1 MLRSAAFT
9 TLAVPRSFTSV
20 ASRASPQAMS
30 QLVAAASSSSF
41 SSLPAAAMRHQ
52 RQGGGSSSSSS
63 SSSSSNGDGGRRAP
77 WLRMAAM
84 MSAGGATASVSTT
97 AGEGSDNVAPP
108 PSPEKI
114 DHKVK
119 FGAVEGEVR
128 GDNPMK
134 KPIEV
139 NDPLFWM
146 RDDKRTDEKVIG
158 RLKQENAYSADAMKP
173 LEGFKDS
180 LYSELLSHVKETD
193 ATAAYPKGDWQYFT
207 RTVEGLSYSIH
218 CRQPRGKVVGKD
230 PEEVVLDE
238 NLVAKAN
245 TASSFTAVGNM
256 KTSPS
261 QEVLAWTCD
270 TFGGETYDLIISDIS
285 KGSNADKIPKELD
298 RIKDVDSGIV
308 WGADDKTVY
317 YLKMDDEHR
326 PFQVWRHTVGEV
338 KGVL

>member
-1 MLRSAAFT
+1 MAAQLRC
-9 TLAVPRSFTSV
+9 V
-20 ASRASPQAMS
+20 AM
-30 QLVAAASSSSF
+30 AAAPTEPVLSDYVRVRRKKTTIF
-41 SSLPAAAMRHQ
+41 LWADPADTAVDLKAKIHKITKVPAVDMKLFIDK
-52 RQGGGSSSSSS
+52 
-63 SSSSSNGDGGRRAP
+63 NG
-77 WLRMAAM
+77 
-84 MSAGGATASVSTT
+84 
-97 AGEGSDNVAPP
+97 
-108 PSPEKI
+108 
-114 DHKVK
+114 
-119 FGAVEGEVR
+119 
-128 GDNPMK
+128 
-134 KPIEV
+134 
-139 NDPLFWM
+139 
-146 RDDKRTDEKVIG
+146 
-158 RLKQENAYSADAMKP
+158 
-173 LEGFKDS
+173 
-180 LYSELLSHVKETD
+180 
-193 ATAAYPKGDWQYFT
+193 
-207 RTVEGLSYSIH
+207 
-218 CRQPRGKVVGKD
+218 
-230 PEEVVLDE
+230 EVVLDE

>member
-1 MLRSAAFT
+1 M
-9 TLAVPRSFTSV
+9 
-20 ASRASPQAMS
+20 
-30 QLVAAASSSSF
+30 
-41 SSLPAAAMRHQ
+41 
-52 RQGGGSSSSSS
+52 
-63 SSSSSNGDGGRRAP
+63 
-77 WLRMAAM
+77 
-84 MSAGGATASVSTT
+84 
-97 AGEGSDNVAPP
+97 APP

-173 LEGFKDS
+173 SRASKTAFTVNCCRTSRRRTRPRHTRRATGS
-180 LYSELLSHVKETD
+180 TSHAPWRGCRTRS
-193 ATAAYPKGDWQYFT
+193 TAGSRGGKWWGKTPRRWCWT
-207 RTVEGLSYSIH
+207 RTSWPRPTRPAASRPWEHEDEPVAGGARVDL
-218 CRQPRGKVVGKD
+218 RQVRRRDVRPDHQRH
-230 PEEVVLDE
+230 
-238 NLVAKAN
+238 
-245 TASSFTAVGNM
+245 
-256 KTSPS
+256 
-261 QEVLAWTCD
+261 QQ
-270 TFGGETYDLIISDIS
+270 
-285 KGSNADKIPKELD
+285 GSNADKIPKELD